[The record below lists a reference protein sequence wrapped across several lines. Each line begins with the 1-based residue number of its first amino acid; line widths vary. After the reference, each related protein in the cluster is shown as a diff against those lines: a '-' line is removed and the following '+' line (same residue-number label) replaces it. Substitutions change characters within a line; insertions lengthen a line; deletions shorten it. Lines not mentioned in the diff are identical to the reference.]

1 MCREVGVSRSPLDQ
15 VDGDWYFCRSQWRL
29 EQFSAADTRG
39 QSCAFFPLFIPVLR
53 GAVGAMVVRVIRVV
67 VTMPPVVQG
76 SILPMLHSE
85 RRRSCGWLQAFLNTC
100 KDHPQDTS
108 IRLSVQ

>member
-1 MCREVGVSRSPLDQ
+1 MCREVGLSRLWWMEIGTFGGTR
-15 VDGDWYFCRSQWRL
+15 GDWSSFLLLTLGGSL
-29 EQFSAADTRG
+29 VLSFHS
-39 QSCAFFPLFIPVLR
+39 SSPVLR
-53 GAVGAMVVRVIRVV
+53 GAVGAMVMSVIRVV
-67 VTMPPVVQG
+67 VTVPPVVQG